1 MPGRFHHHAR
11 APTAPF
17 GLDGAS
23 PNADIHSGLNGGA
36 TAAAQERNIRDAQ
49 EFELEGLIGAAD
61 KDRDEEEA
69 PANGAVKL

>member
-23 PNADIHSGLNGGA
+23 PNADIHGGMNGGA

-69 PANGAVKL
+69 PTNGAVKL

>member
-1 MPGRFHHHAR
+1 M
-11 APTAPF
+11 
-17 GLDGAS
+17 
-23 PNADIHSGLNGGA
+23 NGGA

-69 PANGAVKL
+69 PTNGAVKL